1 MQKAIIKIRITA
13 YVLLYS
19 AIVSAQEPQLSQ
31 FYASPVFT
39 NPAFAGSERKLRIVG
54 SVRNQ
59 YTALKN
65 SFKTSVFSIDGYSQ
79 KFNGGLGLLACFDV
93 AGDGLLRT
101 INLSGIYSYNMSVNR
116 DWSVNASLQGSII
129 QRSYDATK
137 LRFGDQLNEFA
148 GYTGLPSG
156 DLKNMNVQGRVF
168 SNFSSGFLAYSDNF
182 YGGIAVHNLFEPNQS
197 LMDNNYNNS
206 QVLLRRRY
214 TVHSGLNLYLSRSR
228 YKIDKMI
235 LSPNILFMQQQSFYQ
250 VNLGMYFKN
259 KALTIGSWLRQTS
272 RNSDAIIILVGL
284 KLPAFRV
291 GYSYDA
297 TISKSRTSMGGSHE
311 LSMAFQIKIN
321 TKTPIHRSKY
331 IKCPDL

>member
-1 MQKAIIKIRITA
+1 MQTAIIKIACTIFA
-13 YVLLYS
+13 LILCVL
-19 AIVSAQEPQLSQ
+19 VSAQEAQLSQ

-39 NPAFAGSERKLRIVG
+39 NPAFAGSERKLRITG

-65 SFKTSVFSIDGYSQ
+65 NFKTTVLSVDGYSR

-93 AGDGLLRT
+93 AGDGFLKT
-101 INLSGIYSYNMSVNR
+101 VNISGIYSYTLSVNR

-129 QRSYDATK
+129 QRTYDAAR

-148 GYTGLPSG
+148 GYTGLPSE
-156 DLKNMNVQGRVF
+156 DLKNLNVQGRVF
-168 SNFSSGFLAYSDNF
+168 SNFSSGFLAYNDNF
-182 YGGIAVHNLFEPNQS
+182 YGGMAVHNLFEPNQS
-197 LMDNNYNNS
+197 LMDVSNS
-206 QVLLRRRY
+206 KAQVLLHRRY
-214 TVHSGLNLYLSRSR
+214 TVHSGLNLYMSRSR
-228 YKIDKMI
+228 YKYDKVI
-235 LSPNILFMQQQSFYQ
+235 LSPNILFMQQQNFYQ
-250 VNLGMYFKN
+250 VNLGMYLKN
-259 KALTIGSWLRQTS
+259 KALTIGTWLRQTS
-272 RNSDAIIILVGL
+272 RNSDAVIILVGL

-311 LSMAFQIKIN
+311 LSMSFQIKVN
-321 TKTPIHRSKY
+321 TRAPIHRSKF